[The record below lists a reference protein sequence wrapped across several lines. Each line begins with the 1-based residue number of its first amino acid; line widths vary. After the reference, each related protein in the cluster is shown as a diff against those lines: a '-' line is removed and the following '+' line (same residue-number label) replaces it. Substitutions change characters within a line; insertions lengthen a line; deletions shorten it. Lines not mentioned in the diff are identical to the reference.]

1 MMGFEIVPFIKSA
14 GYFGI
19 FAMIVLE
26 NGIPLLFFLPG
37 DTLLLTAGFI
47 AAQGYLDI
55 KILVIGGFIMA
66 ISGYMLGYYLGKKVT
81 KRIFENGDTRYIKLE
96 HLEKT
101 KEFYNKYGALS
112 LFLARFLPF
121 RACVCFLAG
130 ASEMRY
136 STFMFYNVT
145 SAIAWAIF
153 LPLIGYFLG
162 SLIPI
167 HDLKMIALLPLAGI
181 VGSIILFVI
190 ILHLKKHKSG
200 TQVPKEQKP
209 KE

>member
-1 MMGFEIVPFIKSA
+1 MTGFDVVAFIKTA
-14 GYFGI
+14 GYVGI
-19 FAMIVLE
+19 FSMILLE

-55 KILVIGGFIMA
+55 YVLVIGGFVMA
-66 ISGYMLGYYLGKKVT
+66 ILGYMLGYILGRTMSAK
-81 KRIFENGDTRYIKLE
+81 IFENGDSKYIKLE

-130 ASEMRY
+130 ASEMHFGK
-136 STFMFYNVT
+136 FMFYNVT
-145 SAIAWAIF
+145 SAVAWAIC
-153 LPLIGYFLG
+153 LPLIGYFFG
-162 SLIPI
+162 GLIPI
-167 HDLKMIALLPLAGI
+167 KDLKTIAILPIAGVIGTFVLLWVA
-181 VGSIILFVI
+181 
-190 ILHLKKHKSG
+190 LHYKKFIPSK
-200 TQVPKEQKP
+200 TQNKDN
-209 KE
+209 